1 MDSRFFYERNRETK
15 EEGPRIRFSFQN
27 WKEEGPKMSRPGRMP
42 SLVLLAAALV
52 RSAGATSSLAP
63 QRHVVL
69 DAVMQPKT
77 SILREA
83 IPVTETR
90 RLLLPMHLLSTP
102 HPSLRLRGGEQGDVL
117 NDIMRSIQLEHPDV
131 AVVKEAVEDGAG
143 STTTLVS
150 IDVPGEWAA
159 VSVRKRHD
167 PDANSQNSARE
178 VCRDT

>member
-1 MDSRFFYERNRETK
+1 MDSRFFYERNLEMR
-15 EEGPRIRFSFQN
+15 
-27 WKEEGPKMSRPGRMP
+27 EEGPKMSRPGRMP
-42 SLVLLAAALV
+42 SLVLMAAALV

-69 DAVMQPKT
+69 DARLTVMQPKT

-117 NDIMRSIQLEHPDV
+117 NDIMRSLQLEHPDV

>member
-1 MDSRFFYERNRETK
+1 MDSRFFYERNLET
-15 EEGPRIRFSFQN
+15 
-27 WKEEGPKMSRPGRMP
+27 KEEGPKMSRPGRMP

-69 DAVMQPKT
+69 DAVMQPKR

-117 NDIMRSIQLEHPDV
+117 NNIMRSLQLEHPDV